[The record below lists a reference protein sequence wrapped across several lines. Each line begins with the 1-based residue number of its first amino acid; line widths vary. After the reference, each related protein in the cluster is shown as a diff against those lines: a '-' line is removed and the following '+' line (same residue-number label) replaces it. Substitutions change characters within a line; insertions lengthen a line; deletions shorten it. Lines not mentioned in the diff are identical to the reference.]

1 MGAQGGGGGFTR
13 AFAGGLGLGSGGA
26 LHLGLLAHDELVE
39 RSLRFRSAFC
49 IFSCMIIGLSGGGVA
64 YRRSRRDGES
74 IEIRGDGLTLLG
86 QGTDFSQQQRL
97 GH

>member
-74 IEIRGDGLTLLG
+74 IEIRGDGLTLLVA
-86 QGTDFSQQQRL
+86 GTDFSQWQRL
-97 GH
+97 DH